1 MQNKVTTTTV
11 VEKSAPDWLLSL
23 SLSVKHVI
31 LYVYMYTVLTGH
43 LLLWACR
50 LFTAP
55 LVTEAAGSEPQIYRC
70 LIIIITA
77 EA

>member
-1 MQNKVTTTTV
+1 
-11 VEKSAPDWLLSL
+11 
-23 SLSVKHVI
+23 
-31 LYVYMYTVLTGH
+31 MYTVLTGH